1 MKKTIISTFCVI
13 SAVIFNLT
21 NTFAAGGVFLG
32 KTRIVYPATATQSS
46 ISVNNSS
53 NSDVFLIQS
62 WISDKEGKKTH
73 DFIVTPPLFVIK
85 PGKESTLRM
94 ELASTPTWP
103 KDRETLYYFNV
114 KAIPSAT
121 EGTKS
126 NSLQIAT
133 QTVIKMFVRPDNLPG
148 NTGDAAKSLRCSQL
162 GTSIKLK
169 NPSSYYISM
178 VNLHIG
184 ASKHPSIMV
193 APKSTVDIPVSSNK
207 GTLSFQTI
215 NDFGTVT
222 PVQQCLFS

>member
-1 MKKTIISTFCVI
+1 MQH
-13 SAVIFNLT
+13 
-21 NTFAAGGVFLG
+21 GVFLG
-32 KTRIVYPATATQSS
+32 KTRIVYPASASQAS

-62 WISDKEGKKTH
+62 WLSDKEGQKTH

-94 ELASTPTWP
+94 ELTSAPAWP

-133 QTVIKMFVRPDNLPG
+133 QTVIKVFVRPDNLPG
-148 NTGDAAKSLRCSQL
+148 NVGDAPKNLRCSQS
-162 GTSIKLK
+162 GSSVKLT
-169 NPSSYYISM
+169 NPSPYYISM
-178 VNLHIG
+178 VNLHMAAG
-184 ASKHPSIMV
+184 KHPSIMIP
-193 APKSTVDIPVSSNK
+193 PKSSVDIPALSQKS
-207 GTLSFQTI
+207 GLSFQTI

-222 PVQQCLFS
+222 PVQECTFS